1 MTALLQALPT
11 PHRDAASNVTP
22 GHNINAGGNMK
33 RKPWGFLLPLPLAA
47 VLIFVAAC
55 DTARIGDINRD
66 PGRYSGKDI
75 TIAGEVVNSFGLLGE
90 GAFELDDG
98 TGRIWV
104 LSEGYGVP
112 GQGARVS
119 VTGRVVSGVTIGG
132 RSIANALKETR
143 RRHTA
148 S

>member
-1 MTALLQALPT
+1 
-11 PHRDAASNVTP
+11 
-22 GHNINAGGNMK
+22 MK
-33 RKPWGFLLPLPLAA
+33 RKPWNLLLPLPLAA
-47 VLIFVAAC
+47 LLIFVVAC
-55 DTARIGDINRD
+55 DTTRIGDINRD
-66 PGRYSGKDI
+66 PARYSSKDI

-104 LSEGYGVP
+104 LSGGYGVP
-112 GQGARVS
+112 SQGARVS

-132 RSIANALKETR
+132 RSLANALKETH